1 MRYLLLICL
10 TLLTLCVSCDR
21 STTTADG
28 KRKVTL
34 KLYWIPQPQFGG
46 FYEAVRIG
54 AFERRGIEV
63 EIVPGNV
70 GAPSI
75 DMVAAG
81 TVEFGLSSADEVLIA
96 RSLGKPV
103 VALFSTYQT
112 SPQAIMTPE
121 RRGIRSIDQVF
132 AGGSLGIESGKA
144 FAEFLKGKYGFGN
157 VRLSDAPLGDL
168 RRYLAE
174 DDYAMQCY
182 ATEEPILAKQRG
194 KPASVFLIS
203 ESGFNPYV
211 GLVITNDKLVRDDP
225 KLVDAFAAA
234 VIEGWESYL
243 NDPAPANAIMHALN
257 PDMDLATFNASAE
270 VQRPLIQT
278 AETAQIGVG
287 GMTAARW
294 QEMAEQLRS
303 VGQLRSTP
311 NIESCFRWTGQ

>member
-1 MRYLLLICL
+1 MKYLLLLIGLMMLMPCA
-10 TLLTLCVSCDR
+10 SCDR
-21 STTTADG
+21 QSTTADG
-28 KRKVTL
+28 RRKVTL

-75 DMVAAG
+75 DMVSAG

-103 VALFSTYQT
+103 VAIFSTYQT

-132 AGGSLGIESGKA
+132 AGGSLAIESGKA
-144 FAEFLKGKYGFGN
+144 FAEFLKGKYGFDK
-157 VRLSDAPLGDL
+157 VRLTDAPFGDL

-225 KLVDAFAAA
+225 KLVDAFTAA

-243 NDPAPANAIMHALN
+243 NDPAPANAIMHGLN
-257 PDMDLATFNASAE
+257 PDMDLATFHASAE
-270 VQRPLIQT
+270 VQGPLIQNE
-278 AETAQIGVG
+278 ETARIGVEIG
-287 GMTAARW
+287 RA
-294 QEMAEQLRS
+294 
-303 VGQLRSTP
+303 
-311 NIESCFRWTGQ
+311 SCRERV